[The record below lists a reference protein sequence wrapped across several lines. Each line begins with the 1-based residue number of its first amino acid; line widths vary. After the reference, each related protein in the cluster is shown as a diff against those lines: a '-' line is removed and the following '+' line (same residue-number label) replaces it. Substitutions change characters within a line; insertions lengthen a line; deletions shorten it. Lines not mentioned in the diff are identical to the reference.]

1 MNISIT
7 FPWGGGGVLTQALE
21 HFSVETEISY
31 SQGDFDFFFQLP
43 FEWVKYRSLVE
54 SFCLPGAWFALIK
67 MP

>member
-7 FPWGGGGVLTQALE
+7 FPWGGGGGVLTQALE

-43 FEWVKYRSLVE
+43 FE
-54 SFCLPGAWFALIK
+54 
-67 MP
+67 